1 MIKYIAPFPL
11 LVALSV
17 STQAV
22 TLPGDAANGKELH
35 DARCTSCHNDSV
47 YKREDHKIK
56 SLEGLTGQIH
66 NCEHM
71 TDVTLGKN
79 QVNDLVKYL
88 NETYYKF
95 K

>member
-1 MIKYIAPFPL
+1 MLKSFVLFPI
-11 LVALSV
+11 VAVLSV
-17 STQAV
+17 STQAA
-22 TLPGDAANGKELH
+22 TLPGDAANGKKLY
-35 DARCTSCHNDSV
+35 DASCTSCHNDSV
-47 YKREDHKIK
+47 YKRKDHKIK
-56 SLEGLTGQIH
+56 SLEGLTEQIH

-71 TDVTLGKN
+71 TDVKLGKN

>member
-1 MIKYIAPFPL
+1 MLKSFVLFPI
-11 LVALSV
+11 VAVLSV
-17 STQAV
+17 STQAA
-22 TLPGDAANGKELH
+22 TLPGDAANGKKLY
-35 DARCTSCHNDSV
+35 DASCTSCHNDSV
-47 YKREDHKIK
+47 YKRKDHKIK
-56 SLEGLTGQIH
+56 SLQGLTEQIH

-71 TDVTLGKN
+71 TDVKLGKN